1 MAASTSEPERPR
13 SGTLHWPATGPA
25 RGHIGLLHGILSDAT
40 TWWAVGPLLAYAG
53 WDVTAV
59 DLPGHGHGPAVGD
72 AWDGVADIAHGTV
85 PVLPDRLSVLV
96 GHSLGAVVAAAIGAE
111 YPDLAAGVVLVEPP
125 SMEGIDVELYA
136 SGVEAEGEAA
146 RADPAGLRQRMQQE
160 RPHWDEDQVD
170 RTVAARGAADTA
182 AIARVLRS
190 GLQWDIAALVAATAV
205 PVLVIAAPEGDISFL
220 LGGSSALI
228 GPERERL
235 ADVVP
240 PERFVVVDGG
250 GHSLQRDQPEKVAE
264 LVLDFADEL
273 RGSDDPPAPEQV

>member
-1 MAASTSEPERPR
+1 MAATSSEPERPR
-13 SGTLHWPATGPA
+13 PGTLYWPAGGPA
-25 RGHIGLLHGILSDAT
+25 RGHIGLLHGILSDGT
-40 TWWAVGPLLAYAG
+40 TWWAVGPLLAQAG

-72 AWDGVADIAHGTV
+72 TWDSVADMAHGTA
-85 PVLPDRLSVLV
+85 PLLPGRLTVLV

-125 SMEGIDVELYA
+125 SVEGIDMELYA
-136 SGVEAEGEAA
+136 TGVEAEGEAA
-146 RADPAGLRQRMQQE
+146 RADPDGLRRRMQQE
-160 RPHWDEDQVD
+160 RPQWDEGQVD

-190 GLQWDIAALVAATAV
+190 GLQWDTAALVDATAV

-228 GPERERL
+228 GPERKRL
-235 ADVVP
+235 TDMVP
-240 PERFVVVDGG
+240 AERFVVVDGG
-250 GHSLQRDQPEKVAE
+250 GHSLQRDQPKKVAE
-264 LVLDFADEL
+264 LVVGFADEL
-273 RGSDDPPAPEQV
+273 SGSDNRPGPERA